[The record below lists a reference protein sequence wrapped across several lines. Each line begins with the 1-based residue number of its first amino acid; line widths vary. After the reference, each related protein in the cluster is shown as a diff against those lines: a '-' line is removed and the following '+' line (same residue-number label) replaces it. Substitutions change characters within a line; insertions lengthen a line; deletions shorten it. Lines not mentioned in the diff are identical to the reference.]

1 MNIAVYVTGHGFGHL
16 TRSME
21 VIRFLNKIA
30 PECDI
35 HIRAPYTSNQ
45 IKDALGFTPSSIEN
59 VRLEIG
65 LIQKD
70 SLLSDFA
77 ASIQHLEHYYGSQ
90 GDRAVEAEARWIEK
104 ARIDAAFIDIS
115 PRAFDACDLA
125 GIPAFGCTNFS
136 WDWIWRELGRSDS
149 RFLPFADKAA
159 KAYGTSACLFR
170 TVMDGD
176 LTAFPVIEDVPL
188 IARISTLEKSDIR
201 WKLSIPSDKLVV
213 ILSYGGEGLA
223 GAELPE
229 RSLYEDFYFIT
240 TEPMHNPGI
249 PFHHMTD
256 AEIRARGLRYCDL
269 VHAADIVMSK
279 PGYSTV
285 AESVANQSAFIYSE
299 RSSFAEYPIIVDYIE
314 NNLPNRFLPSEQLL
328 SGKWGEVLYSL
339 QKSFPFD
346 FSDVDIHGAEHVAG
360 RFWERLKSR

>member
-104 ARIDAAFIDIS
+104 ARIDAAFIDI
-115 PRAFDACDLA
+115 LQ
-125 GIPAFGCTNFS
+125 
-136 WDWIWRELGRSDS
+136 EH
-149 RFLPFADKAA
+149 
-159 KAYGTSACLFR
+159 
-170 TVMDGD
+170 
-176 LTAFPVIEDVPL
+176 LTPVI
-188 IARISTLEKSDIR
+188 
-201 WKLSIPSDKLVV
+201 
-213 ILSYGGEGLA
+213 
-223 GAELPE
+223 
-229 RSLYEDFYFIT
+229 
-240 TEPMHNPGI
+240 
-249 PFHHMTD
+249 
-256 AEIRARGLRYCDL
+256 
-269 VHAADIVMSK
+269 
-279 PGYSTV
+279 
-285 AESVANQSAFIYSE
+285 
-299 RSSFAEYPIIVDYIE
+299 
-314 NNLPNRFLPSEQLL
+314 
-328 SGKWGEVLYSL
+328 
-339 QKSFPFD
+339 
-346 FSDVDIHGAEHVAG
+346 
-360 RFWERLKSR
+360 